1 MVAQSIRAGVE
12 RFGRVLKAVEGGVM
26 KLSALLLIALLALIN
41 VEVLGRYFF
50 NYSTL
55 IADEY
60 GGYLY
65 AWMVLLGGVHLLR
78 SDRYLTMTAV
88 IERLPA
94 SAQNLTGIFG
104 AMIGLAVCIV
114 SLVSTAG
121 LVWTSFRFG
130 TRSGQPSGTIVAYP
144 QMAMP
149 LGYALL
155 CLAYLEELVRR
166 CIGLKPRRADDDAG
180 TYGVG
185 DIS

>member
-1 MVAQSIRAGVE
+1 MSSPSIRAVVE
-12 RFGRVLKAVEGGVM
+12 RLGRVLHVVEGGVM
-26 KLSALLLIALLALIN
+26 KLSAVLLIALLVLIN

-88 IERLPA
+88 IDRLPPFVQSSIGIL
-94 SAQNLTGIFG
+94 SALV
-104 AMIGLAVCIV
+104 GLAVCVV
-114 SLVSTAG
+114 SLISTVA

-144 QMAMP
+144 QIAMP

-155 CLAYLEELVRR
+155 CLALPTS
-166 CIGLKPRRADDDAG
+166 KSWFAAASD
-180 TYGVG
+180 
-185 DIS
+185 

>member
-1 MVAQSIRAGVE
+1 MSSPSIRAVVE
-12 RFGRVLKAVEGGVM
+12 LFGRMLHVIEGGVM

-41 VEVLGRYFF
+41 VEVVGRYFF

-65 AWMVLLGGVHLLR
+65 AWIVLLGGVHLLR
-78 SDRYLTMTAV
+78 SERYLTMTAV
-88 IERLPA
+88 VDRLPHF
-94 SAQNLTGIFG
+94 AQNLIGILG
-104 AMIGLAVCIV
+104 ALIGLAVCVV
-114 SLVSTAG
+114 SLISTVT

-144 QMAMP
+144 QVAMP
-149 LGYALL
+149 IGYALL
-155 CLAYLEELVRR
+155 SLAYLEELVRR
-166 CIGLKPRRADDDAG
+166 CLGLKPRRADDDAA